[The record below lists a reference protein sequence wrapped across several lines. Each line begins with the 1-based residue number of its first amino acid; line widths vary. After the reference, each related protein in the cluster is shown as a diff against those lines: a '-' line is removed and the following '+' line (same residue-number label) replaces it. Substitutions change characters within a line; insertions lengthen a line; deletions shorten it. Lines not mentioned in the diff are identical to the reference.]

1 MIVGFKSGLWVDDDE
16 GEEEMND
23 DDECRIDDD

>member
-1 MIVGFKSGLWVDDDE
+1 MQGCVRRLQYLMTLH

-23 DDECRIDDD
+23 DDFITVYEL